1 MNSLR
6 FSDCVV
12 FVTST
17 IKMKKSLLLGAIAIV
32 GFALNTNAQTVKQT
46 EITSIDNSL
55 NTVLKLT
62 PINFSYDKDWAGK
75 LKLSTQKQAGFAV
88 EEVAKVAPELVVN
101 QQKTYTAGKNSTKT
115 ATVPVVDYETLIPL
129 LVGSIKEQQLQIEAL
144 KKEIST
150 LRSAKSK

>member
-1 MNSLR
+1 
-6 FSDCVV
+6 
-12 FVTST
+12 
-17 IKMKKSLLLGAIAIV
+17 MKKSLLLGAIVMI

-75 LKLSTQKQAGFAV
+75 LKLSTQKQSGFAV

-101 QQKTYTAGKNSTKT
+101 QQKTYTAGKNSTKI

-144 KKEIST
+144 KKEISL

>member
-1 MNSLR
+1 
-6 FSDCVV
+6 
-12 FVTST
+12 
-17 IKMKKSLLLGAIAIV
+17 MKKSLFLGAIAMV
-32 GFALNTNAQTVKQT
+32 GFALQANAQTVKQT
-46 EITSIDNSL
+46 EITSINNSL

-62 PINFSYDKDWAGK
+62 PINFSYDKDWASK
-75 LKLSTQKQAGFAV
+75 LKLSTQKQSGFAI
-88 EEVAKVAPELVVN
+88 EEVAKIAPELVIN

-144 KKEIST
+144 KKEINQ

>member
-1 MNSLR
+1 
-6 FSDCVV
+6 
-12 FVTST
+12 
-17 IKMKKSLLLGAIAIV
+17 MKKLFLLSAIAMV
-32 GFALNTNAQTVKQT
+32 GFAFNTNAQTVKQT

-75 LKLSTQKQAGFAV
+75 LKLSTQKQSGFAV

-101 QQKTYTAGKNSTKT
+101 QQKTYSAGKNSTKT
-115 ATVPVVDYETLIPL
+115 ATVPMVDYETLIPL

-144 KKEIST
+144 KKEISQ
-150 LRSAKSK
+150 LRSVKSK

>member
-1 MNSLR
+1 
-6 FSDCVV
+6 
-12 FVTST
+12 
-17 IKMKKSLLLGAIAIV
+17 MKKSLLLGAIAIV

-75 LKLSTQKQAGFAV
+75 LKLSTQKQSGFAV

-144 KKEIST
+144 KKEISL

>member
-1 MNSLR
+1 MIASP
-6 FSDCVV
+6 S
-12 FVTST
+12 ST
-17 IKMKKSLLLGAIAIV
+17 IKMKKSLLLGAIAMV

-62 PINFSYDKDWAGK
+62 PVSFSYDKDWASK
-75 LKLSTQKQAGFAV
+75 LKLNTQKQAGFAV

-129 LVGSIKEQQLQIEAL
+129 LVGSIKEQQKQIEAL

>member
-1 MNSLR
+1 
-6 FSDCVV
+6 
-12 FVTST
+12 
-17 IKMKKSLLLGAIAIV
+17 MKKSLLLGALAIV
-32 GFALNTNAQTVKQT
+32 GLALNTNAQTVKQT
-46 EITSIDNSL
+46 EITSINNSL

-62 PINFSYDKDWAGK
+62 PINFSYDKDWASK
-75 LKLSTQKQAGFAV
+75 LKLSTQKQSGFAV

-144 KKEIST
+144 KKEISQ
-150 LRSAKSK
+150 LRNAKSK

>member
-1 MNSLR
+1 MINS
-6 FSDCVV
+6 S
-12 FVTST
+12 SSK
-17 IKMKKSLLLGAIAIV
+17 IKMKKTLLLGAIAMV

-75 LKLSTQKQAGFAV
+75 LKLSTQKQSGFAV

-144 KKEIST
+144 KKEISL

>member
-1 MNSLR
+1 
-6 FSDCVV
+6 
-12 FVTST
+12 
-17 IKMKKSLLLGAIAIV
+17 MKKSLLLGALAIV
-32 GFALNTNAQTVKQT
+32 GLALNTNAQTVKQT
-46 EITSIDNSL
+46 EITSINNSL

-62 PINFSYDKDWAGK
+62 PINFSYDKDWASK
-75 LKLSTQKQAGFAV
+75 LKLSTQKQSGFAV

-144 KKEIST
+144 KKEINQ

>member
-1 MNSLR
+1 
-6 FSDCVV
+6 
-12 FVTST
+12 
-17 IKMKKSLLLGAIAIV
+17 MKKSLLLGAIAMV

-46 EITSIDNSL
+46 EITSINNSL

-62 PINFSYDKDWAGK
+62 PINFSYDKDWADK
-75 LKLSTQKQAGFAV
+75 LKLSTQKQSGFAV
-88 EEVAKVAPELVVN
+88 EEVAKVAPELLVN

-115 ATVPVVDYETLIPL
+115 ATIPVVDYETLIPL

-144 KKEIST
+144 KKEVNQ

>member
-1 MNSLR
+1 
-6 FSDCVV
+6 
-12 FVTST
+12 
-17 IKMKKSLLLGAIAIV
+17 MKKLLLLGAIAMV

-62 PINFSYDKDWAGK
+62 PVNFSYDKDWAGK
-75 LKLSTQKQAGFAV
+75 LKLSTQKQSGFSV
-88 EEVAKVAPELVVN
+88 EEVSKVAPELVVN

-129 LVGSIKEQQLQIEAL
+129 LVGSIKEQQLQVEAL
-144 KKEIST
+144 KKEINQ

>member
-1 MNSLR
+1 MASFQLMNKSY
-6 FSDCVV
+6 
-12 FVTST
+12 
-17 IKMKKSLLLGAIAIV
+17 KMKKSLLLGAIAIV

-55 NTVLKLT
+55 NTVLKLN
-62 PINFSYDKDWAGK
+62 PVNFSYDKDWAGK
-75 LKLSTQKQAGFAV
+75 LKLNSQKQSGFAV
-88 EEVAKVAPELVVN
+88 EEVAKVAPELVIN

-115 ATVPVVDYETLIPL
+115 ATVPMVDYETLIPL

-150 LRSAKSK
+150 LRKSK

>member
-1 MNSLR
+1 
-6 FSDCVV
+6 
-12 FVTST
+12 
-17 IKMKKSLLLGAIAIV
+17 MKKSLLLGALAIV
-32 GFALNTNAQTVKQT
+32 GLALNTNAQTVKQT
-46 EITSIDNSL
+46 EITSINNSL

-62 PINFSYDKDWAGK
+62 PINFSYDKDWASK
-75 LKLSTQKQAGFAV
+75 LKLSTQKQSGFAV

-144 KKEIST
+144 KKEISQ

>member
-1 MNSLR
+1 
-6 FSDCVV
+6 
-12 FVTST
+12 
-17 IKMKKSLLLGAIAIV
+17 MKKSLLLGALAIV

-46 EITSIDNSL
+46 EITSINNSL

-62 PINFSYDKDWAGK
+62 PINFSYDKDWASK
-75 LKLSTQKQAGFAV
+75 LKLSTQKQSGFAI
-88 EEVAKVAPELVVN
+88 EEVAKIAPELVIN

-144 KKEIST
+144 KKEINQ

>member
-1 MNSLR
+1 
-6 FSDCVV
+6 
-12 FVTST
+12 
-17 IKMKKSLLLGAIAIV
+17 MKKTLLLGAMAMV

-62 PINFSYDKDWAGK
+62 PINFSYEKDWASK
-75 LKLSTQKQAGFAV
+75 LKLNTQKQSGFAV

-144 KKEIST
+144 KKEISQ
-150 LRSAKSK
+150 LKSAKSK

>member
-1 MNSLR
+1 
-6 FSDCVV
+6 
-12 FVTST
+12 
-17 IKMKKSLLLGAIAIV
+17 MKKSLLLGAMAMV
-32 GFALNTNAQTVKQT
+32 GFALSTNAQTVKQT

-75 LKLSTQKQAGFAV
+75 LKLSTQKQSGFAV

-144 KKEIST
+144 KKEINQ

>member
-1 MNSLR
+1 
-6 FSDCVV
+6 
-12 FVTST
+12 
-17 IKMKKSLLLGAIAIV
+17 MKKSLLLGAIAIV

-75 LKLSTQKQAGFAV
+75 LKLSTQKQSGFAV

-115 ATVPVVDYETLIPL
+115 AHVRL
-129 LVGSIKEQQLQIEAL
+129 
-144 KKEIST
+144 
-150 LRSAKSK
+150 

>member
-1 MNSLR
+1 
-6 FSDCVV
+6 
-12 FVTST
+12 
-17 IKMKKSLLLGAIAIV
+17 MKKLLLLGAIAMV
-32 GFALNTNAQTVKQT
+32 GFARNTNAQTVKQT

-75 LKLSTQKQAGFAV
+75 LKLSTQKRSGFAV

-144 KKEIST
+144 KKEISL